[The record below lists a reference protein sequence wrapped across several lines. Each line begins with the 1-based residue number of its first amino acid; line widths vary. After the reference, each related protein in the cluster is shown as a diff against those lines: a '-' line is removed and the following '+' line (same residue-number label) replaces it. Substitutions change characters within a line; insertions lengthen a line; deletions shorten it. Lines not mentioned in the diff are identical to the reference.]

1 MRLLSLLLVGAFLAF
16 PIETEAAPFAMSK
29 ADMSPSSSIEPVAG
43 PRCGPRAHYVR
54 GHRNRAGHY
63 VKGHCVRDRRP
74 R

>member
-16 PIETEAAPFAMSK
+16 PLGAEAAPLAMSK
-29 ADMSPSSSIEPVAG
+29 ADVTPSSSIEPVAG

-54 GHRNRAGHY
+54 GHRNHAGHY
-63 VKGHCVRDRRP
+63 VKGHCVRDRRH